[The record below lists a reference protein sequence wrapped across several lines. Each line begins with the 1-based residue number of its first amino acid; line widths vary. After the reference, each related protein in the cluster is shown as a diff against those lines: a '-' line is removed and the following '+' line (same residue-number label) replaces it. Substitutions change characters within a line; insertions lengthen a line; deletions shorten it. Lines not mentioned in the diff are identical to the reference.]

1 MIRQNL
7 NVIKEQIS
15 NCCKIYGR
23 NSNDI
28 NIIAVS
34 KTIASEK
41 IIEAISCGCKLF
53 GENYLQEAQQK
64 FIEIKKNYPDISLHL
79 LGHLQSN
86 KVKEALELFDCI
98 HTLDSEKLALT
109 IKKTSEK
116 ILEKNNSDPNQKS
129 LKNLEIFIQVN
140 IGDEPQKF
148 GIAVNQTDEFIKFC
162 QKDLMLNIVGLM
174 AIPPANELPSPFFA
188 LLKKINDRNNFKK
201 ISMGM
206 SGDFLEAIALGSSTI
221 RIGSAIFGERK

>member
-1 MIRQNL
+1 MIGQNL

-28 NIIAVS
+28 SIIAVS

-98 HTLDSEKLALT
+98 HTLDSEKLALI
-109 IKKTSEK
+109 IKKTREK

-174 AIPPANELPSPFFA
+174 AIPPANELPSPYFA
-188 LLKKINDRNNFKK
+188 LLKKINDRNNLKK

>member
-1 MIRQNL
+1 M
-7 NVIKEQIS
+7 IKEQIS

-28 NIIAVS
+28 SIIAVS

-109 IKKTSEK
+109 IKKTREK

-174 AIPPANELPSPFFA
+174 AIPPANELPSPYFA
-188 LLKKINDRNNFKK
+188 LLKKINDRNNLKK

>member
-1 MIRQNL
+1 M
-7 NVIKEQIS
+7 IKEQIS

-28 NIIAVS
+28 SIIAVS

-109 IKKTSEK
+109 IKKTREK
-116 ILEKNNSDPNQKS
+116 ILEKNNLDLNQKS

-140 IGDEPQKF
+140 IGEEPQKF
-148 GIAVNQTDEFIKFC
+148 GIAVNQTDEFVKFC
-162 QKDLMLNIVGLM
+162 QNDLMLNIVGLM
-174 AIPPANELPSPFFA
+174 AIPPANELPSPYFA
-188 LLKKINDRNNFKK
+188 LLKKINDRNNLKK

>member
-1 MIRQNL
+1 M
-7 NVIKEQIS
+7 IKEQIS

-28 NIIAVS
+28 SIIAVS

-98 HTLDSEKLALT
+98 HTLDSEKLALI

-116 ILEKNNSDPNQKS
+116 KR
-129 LKNLEIFIQVN
+129 
-140 IGDEPQKF
+140 
-148 GIAVNQTDEFIKFC
+148 
-162 QKDLMLNIVGLM
+162 
-174 AIPPANELPSPFFA
+174 
-188 LLKKINDRNNFKK
+188 IN
-201 ISMGM
+201 
-206 SGDFLEAIALGSSTI
+206 I
-221 RIGSAIFGERK
+221 RIT

>member
-1 MIRQNL
+1 M
-7 NVIKEQIS
+7 IKEQIS

>member
-1 MIRQNL
+1 M
-7 NVIKEQIS
+7 IKEQIS

-174 AIPPANELPSPFFA
+174 AIPPANELPSPYFA

>member
-28 NIIAVS
+28 SIIAVS

-64 FIEIKKNYPDISLHL
+64 FIEIKKNYPEISLHL

-109 IKKTSEK
+109 IKKTREK
-116 ILEKNNSDPNQKS
+116 ILEKNNSDLNQKS

-148 GIAVNQTDEFIKFC
+148 GIAINQTDEFIKFC

-174 AIPPANELPSPFFA
+174 AIPPANELPSPYFA
-188 LLKKINDRNNFKK
+188 LLKKINDRNNLKK

>member
-1 MIRQNL
+1 M
-7 NVIKEQIS
+7 IKEQIS

-109 IKKTSEK
+109 IKKT
-116 ILEKNNSDPNQKS
+116 LEKNTFNNNEKNLLNQSEKS
-129 LKNLEIFIQVN
+129 SKNLEIFIQVN
-140 IGDEPQKF
+140 IGEEPQKF
-148 GIAVNQTDEFIKFC
+148 GIAIKQVDEFVKFC

-174 AIPPANELPSPFFA
+174 AIPPADELASPYFA
-188 LLKKINDRNNFKK
+188 LLKKINDRNNLKK

-206 SGDFLEAIALGSSTI
+206 SGDFLEAIALGSSVI
-221 RIGSAIFGERK
+221 RIGSALFGERK

>member
-1 MIRQNL
+1 MIGQNL

-28 NIIAVS
+28 SIIAVS

-109 IKKTSEK
+109 IKKTREK

-174 AIPPANELPSPFFA
+174 AIPPANELPSPYFA
-188 LLKKINDRNNFKK
+188 LLKKINDRNNLKK

>member
-28 NIIAVS
+28 SIIEVS

-64 FIEIKKNYPDISLHL
+64 FIEIKKNYPEISLHL

-86 KVKEALELFDCI
+86 KVTEALELFDCI

-109 IKKTSEK
+109 IKKTREK
-116 ILEKNNSDPNQKS
+116 ILEKNNSDLNQKS

-140 IGDEPQKF
+140 IGEEPQKF
-148 GIAVNQTDEFIKFC
+148 GIAINQTDEFIKFC

-174 AIPPANELPSPFFA
+174 AIPPANELPSPYFA
-188 LLKKINDRNNFKK
+188 LLKKINDRNNLKK

>member
-28 NIIAVS
+28 SIIAVS

-64 FIEIKKNYPDISLHL
+64 FIEIKKNYPEISLHL

-86 KVKEALELFDCI
+86 KVKEALELFDFI

-109 IKKTSEK
+109 IKKTREK
-116 ILEKNNSDPNQKS
+116 ILEKNNSDLNQKS

-174 AIPPANELPSPFFA
+174 AIPPANELPSPYFA
-188 LLKKINDRNNFKK
+188 LLKKINDRNNLKK

>member
-1 MIRQNL
+1 MIGQNL

-28 NIIAVS
+28 SIIAVS

-98 HTLDSEKLALT
+98 HTLDSEKLALI

-116 ILEKNNSDPNQKS
+116 KR
-129 LKNLEIFIQVN
+129 
-140 IGDEPQKF
+140 
-148 GIAVNQTDEFIKFC
+148 
-162 QKDLMLNIVGLM
+162 
-174 AIPPANELPSPFFA
+174 
-188 LLKKINDRNNFKK
+188 IN
-201 ISMGM
+201 
-206 SGDFLEAIALGSSTI
+206 I
-221 RIGSAIFGERK
+221 RIT

>member
-1 MIRQNL
+1 M
-7 NVIKEQIS
+7 
-15 NCCKIYGR
+15 
-23 NSNDI
+23 
-28 NIIAVS
+28 S

-98 HTLDSEKLALT
+98 HTLDSEKLALI
-109 IKKTSEK
+109 IKKTREK

-140 IGDEPQKF
+140 IGDESQKF

-174 AIPPANELPSPFFA
+174 AIPPANELPSPYFA
-188 LLKKINDRNNFKK
+188 LLKKINDRNNLKK

>member
-1 MIRQNL
+1 
-7 NVIKEQIS
+7 
-15 NCCKIYGR
+15 
-23 NSNDI
+23 
-28 NIIAVS
+28 VS

-174 AIPPANELPSPFFA
+174 AIPPANELPSPYFA